1 MAEPA
6 GGAVRAIMLAAG
18 IGARLGAGEGHPPKA
33 LIEFGGKSLL
43 QRHIEILR
51 AAGIGE
57 LVVVTGY
64 RADLIAAEIAGA
76 GAAGFARTVLNPDY
90 REGSIVSLWA
100 ARKALVE
107 GGDVLLMDA
116 DVLYDHRMIDRLMST
131 PHANCFLLDRDFEP
145 GDEPVKIC
153 VRGGRVVDFE
163 KRVEGEHD
171 LRGESVGFF
180 RFSPEIAIRLAAAA
194 EADIASDAASDATS
208 VRRNR
213 MYELAIRDILLD
225 SPPDTFGYE
234 DVTGLPWIEIDFAED
249 VERARG
255 DVLPRLEEIA
265 P

>member
-1 MAEPA
+1 M
-6 GGAVRAIMLAAG
+6 RAIMLAAG
-18 IGARLGAGEGHPPKA
+18 VGARLGGGDDHPPKA
-33 LIEFGGKSLL
+33 LLEFGGKSLL
-43 QRHIEILR
+43 RRHIEILR

-57 LVVVTGY
+57 IVVVTGY
-64 RADLIAAEIAGA
+64 RADLITAEIARA
-76 GAAGFARTVLNPDY
+76 GAAGFARAILNPDY

-100 ARKALVE
+100 AREALVE

-145 GDEPVKIC
+145 GNEPVKIC
-153 VRGGRVVDFE
+153 VRAGRIVEFE

-180 RFSPEIAIRLAAAA
+180 RFSPEIAIRLVAAA
-194 EADIASDAASDATS
+194 EADIASDATS
-208 VRRNR
+208 HRRQR
-213 MYELAIRDILLD
+213 VYEHAIRDILLD
-225 SPPDTFGYE
+225 SPPGTFGYE

-249 VERARG
+249 VGRARG
-255 DVLPRLEEIA
+255 EVLPQLEETA

>member
-6 GGAVRAIMLAAG
+6 GGAVRAIILAAG
-18 IGARLGAGEGHPPKA
+18 IGARLGGGDGHPPKA
-33 LIEFGGKSLL
+33 LLEFGGKSLL

-57 LVVVTGY
+57 IVVVTGY
-64 RADLIAAEIAGA
+64 RADLITAEIARA
-76 GAAGFARTVLNPDY
+76 GAAGFARAILNPDY

-100 ARKALVE
+100 AREALVE

-116 DVLYDHRMIDRLMST
+116 DVLYDHRMIDRLIST

-145 GDEPVKIC
+145 GDEPVKVC
-153 VRGGRVVDFE
+153 VRGGSIVDFE

-180 RFSPEIAIRLAAAA
+180 RFSPEIAIRLVAAA
-194 EADIASDAASDATS
+194 EADIASG
-208 VRRNR
+208 RRQR
-213 MYELAIRDILLD
+213 MYEHAIRDILLD
-225 SPPDTFGYE
+225 SPPGTFGYE

-255 DVLPRLEEIA
+255 DVLPQLEETA

>member
-1 MAEPA
+1 
-6 GGAVRAIMLAAG
+6 MLAAG
-18 IGARLGAGEGHPPKA
+18 IGTRLDAGDGHPPKA
-33 LIEFGGKSLL
+33 LLEFGGKSLL
-43 QRHIEILR
+43 HRHIEILR

-57 LVVVTGY
+57 LVIVTGY
-64 RADLIAAEIAGA
+64 RADLIAAEIERA
-76 GAAGFARTVLNPDY
+76 GAAGFARTVPNPDY

-100 ARKALVE
+100 ARNALVE

-116 DVLYDHRMIDRLMST
+116 DVLYDHRMIDRLMSS

-153 VRGGRVVDFE
+153 VRAGGIVDFE

-180 RFSPEIAIRLAAAA
+180 RFSAEIAARLAAAA
-194 EADIASDAASDATS
+194 EADAASG
-208 VRRNR
+208 RRER
-213 MYELAIRDILLD
+213 MYEHAIRDVLLN
-225 SPPDTFGYE
+225 SPPGTFGYE

-255 DVLPRLEEIA
+255 EVLPRLEDTA